1 MPSVSTGICICKF
14 LSVAYISIA
23 QLAVVRKLHNA
34 EMTISLAYEALSSTR
49 RTEDDLCLSGWVRW
63 IRSACRVITA
73 NFLITSAPSISVA
86 FIKSHN
92 CIGLTC
98 SFYPLWVLFWWF
110 SSELVAP
117 PLPVWVDKGWL
128 KPGCG
133 EYIEHMSACVYC
145 CVLFVLSKQS
155 CVATLTWKE
164 YLNTIRKT
172 LYRSCEQMVLYLL
185 LQTMQTNKKPCKKQ
199 SSPQLLRYIKATL
212 RLLLLHFNFLCV
224 FVLFLPVSMV
234 PSPCLYL
241 SFSCI
246 DSDLLCLRELA
257 SKLSAASA
265 SGLKAIS
272 SASLP
277 LQVHAWDW

>member
-1 MPSVSTGICICKF
+1 M
-14 LSVAYISIA
+14 LIA
-23 QLAVVRKLHNA
+23 RPAVVWKSHNA
-34 EMTISLAYEALSSTR
+34 EMTINLAYEALSSAR
-49 RTEDDLCLSGWVRW
+49 RTEDDLCLSGRVRW

-110 SSELVAP
+110 SSEPVAP
-117 PLPVWVDKGWL
+117 PLPVCVDKGWL

-133 EYIEHMSACVYC
+133 ACIEHMSACVYVAAYC
-145 CVLFVLSKQS
+145 LFFSKQS
-155 CVATLTWKE
+155 CVATLTRKE
-164 YLNTIRKT
+164 YLNTIRKIP
-172 LYRSCEQMVLYLL
+172 YRSCEQMVLYLL
-185 LQTMQTNKKPCKKQ
+185 LQTMRANKKPCKKQ
-199 SSPQLLRYIKATL
+199 KQSSPPASTSHYSLSPSPASSFQLPV
-212 RLLLLHFNFLCV
+212 CV
-224 FVLFLPVSMV
+224 YVPFLPVSMV
-234 PSPCLYL
+234 PSPCRYL

-246 DSDLLCLRELA
+246 DSGLLCLRERA